1 MSRTQPAGQ
10 PGAPGRRPPFADRRL
25 LAVLA
30 SVIVLVIGFY
40 VFQGWRE
47 GADRAARRGKL
58 LGAVAAALRA
68 EKPDLDRLGD
78 LMAGLTML
86 EDADSAAEVLTP
98 RAQIELLRGRPD
110 RAYRLFGQIA
120 DAPGA
125 TAAQQRLG
133 ARIQLARQDSFGG
146 DAATAKAMLEQVAT
160 FSQNA
165 YADSGEAADLFR
177 AWQASKRLWDHER
190 AKGFAAQ
197 LSSGH
202 ADSKESRLVAV
213 FDSFG
218 NRTSE
223 VAVEDLLIDFG
234 DGVPAELAALRTALI
249 LRAGQPLDA
258 LAAAEKDLLRYAGV
272 GYVRFILAAV
282 LTACVQ
288 YSREGSIERGDYLQR
303 RNDQLDWLEARA
315 PAGEALR
322 AQWTQMRAVR

>member
-1 MSRTQPAGQ
+1 MSRTQAAGQ

-25 LAVLA
+25 LAILA
-30 SVIVLVIGFY
+30 GLLVLVVGFY

-58 LGAVAAALRA
+58 LGAVAAELSA

-98 RAQIELLRGRPD
+98 RAQIELLRGRAD

-146 DAATAKAMLEQVAT
+146 DAASAQAMLEQVVT

-165 YADSGEAADLFR
+165 YADSGDTGNAPRQLTGEPVGHRSAVGHAGHVDGGGIDLKARADIVQHRLEVRHVVNAIGTGPAADTLK
-177 AWQASKRLWDHER
+177 AVPAS
-190 AKGFAAQ
+190 A
-197 LSSGH
+197 
-202 ADSKESRLVAV
+202 
-213 FDSFG
+213 
-218 NRTSE
+218 
-223 VAVEDLLIDFG
+223 
-234 DGVPAELAALRTALI
+234 GVPGPYIAKDACSRAIGIGHREPGAAR
-249 LRAGQPLDA
+249 D
-258 LAAAEKDLLRYAGV
+258 
-272 GYVRFILAAV
+272 
-282 LTACVQ
+282 
-288 YSREGSIERGDYLQR
+288 
-303 RNDQLDWLEARA
+303 
-315 PAGEALR
+315 
-322 AQWTQMRAVR
+322 